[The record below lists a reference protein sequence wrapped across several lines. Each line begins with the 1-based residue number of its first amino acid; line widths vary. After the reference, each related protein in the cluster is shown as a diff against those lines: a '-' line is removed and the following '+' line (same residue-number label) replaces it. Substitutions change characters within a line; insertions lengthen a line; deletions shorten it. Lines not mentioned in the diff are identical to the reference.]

1 MDLIYSLKSNICC
14 WKNIGTN
21 SFERSCKRVDNVDDW
36 KYLSKILPRKPFAR
50 DVPIVSRKSQV
61 NIAAATSALQ
71 CFGVWTMKPQM
82 GKKNASLNSP

>member
-1 MDLIYSLKSNICC
+1 MSMDLIYSLKSNICC

-21 SFERSCKRVDNVDDW
+21 SFEKSCKRVDNVDDW
-36 KYLSKILPRKPFAR
+36 KYLSK
-50 DVPIVSRKSQV
+50 